1 METATGTEAGN
12 NYLLMLVRLIMEIM
26 PLQLNYVN
34 SPGTATGTEEAG
46 NTIYSTYVNVGLIA
60 LGTAGSNEAGDAGNN
75 DPGIACFDAAFAC
88 PRNPCA
94 LGCAAWA
101 AYAVGSN
108 DAGTGYSAADG
119 IALGT
124 FAGN

>member
-46 NTIYSTYVNVGLIA
+46 YARSTENA
-60 LGTAGSNEAGDAGNN
+60 NAG
-75 DPGIACFDAAFAC
+75 
-88 PRNPCA
+88 
-94 LGCAAWA
+94 
-101 AYAVGSN
+101 
-108 DAGTGYSAADG
+108 
-119 IALGT
+119 
-124 FAGN
+124 